1 MRKIVFMMI
10 PPIKNLVS
18 PEALQKFKIYERLL
32 REWNSRT
39 TLVQEDTLS
48 DFDNRH
54 ILDSLQLIPI
64 ISCIQSQTPLLNQD
78 NLFLPPFEMP
88 RDSWKKLDE
97 SSRFKDDVSIMD
109 AGTGAGFPGMVLAM
123 CGFKKVS
130 LCDSNQ
136 KKCFFL
142 EEVARQTKTKVSIRN
157 IRIENVTEKF
167 NVLLSRACTNLD
179 GLCAMMSMISSNS
192 LSYGL
197 FHKGRSW
204 QEEVAVAQKRW
215 KFSGGFTQSVT
226 SKDGVILYLRHLE
239 RREIFKTRPMD

>member
-1 MRKIVFMMI
+1 MM
-10 PPIKNLVS
+10 PPIKKLVS
-18 PEALQKFKIYERLL
+18 PETLQKFKIYERLL

-64 ISCIQSQTPLLNQD
+64 MSCIQSQTPFLNPGGS
-78 NLFLPPFEMP
+78 FLPHFETP
-88 RDSWKKLDE
+88 QDSWKKLDE
-97 SSRFKDDVSIMD
+97 ASPLKDSVSIMD
-109 AGTGAGFPGMVLAM
+109 LGTGAGFPGMVLAM

-142 EEVARQTKTKVSIRN
+142 EEVARQTKTQVSVKN

-167 NVLLSRACTNLD
+167 NILLSRACTHLD
-179 GLCAMMSMISSNS
+179 GLCGMMRIVSSDAS
-192 LSYGL
+192 SYGL

-204 QEEVAVAQKRW
+204 QEEVAAAQKRW
-215 KFSGGFTQSVT
+215 KFSGGFTKSVT
-226 SKDGVILYLRHLE
+226 SKDGVILYLRQLE
-239 RREIFKTRPMD
+239 RRETL